1 MSDTR
6 WLTYDELAEALGIA
20 PDSARRL
27 VARKKWPRKQNNEGR
42 ALVAVPSEYL
52 DNRPDSS
59 PDVSPDIED
68 DATPDSSPDITQAV
82 SVLTQHIQRLEKEL
96 QEVRSERD
104 AERATAARVAL
115 QAAKVDVLEMLI
127 EQERKRVEEVSA
139 AERQRVEE
147 VRETER
153 QRVEEW
159 KAVADRFATH
169 AEKLAE
175 AAEARRGWWPWRRR
189 A

>member
-1 MSDTR
+1 MTDTR

-42 ALVAVPSEYL
+42 ALVAVPAEYL
-52 DNRPDSS
+52 DNRPDSTPDISPDAAPDVEDDAGPDIS
-59 PDVSPDIED
+59 PDV
-68 DATPDSSPDITQAV
+68 TQVV
-82 SVLTQHIQRLEKEL
+82 SVLTQHIERLEKEL
-96 QEVRSERD
+96 EAVKAERDSERAR
-104 AERATAARVAL
+104 AEALAL
-115 QAAKVDVLEMLI
+115 QAAQVEMLNTLL
-127 EQERKRVEEVSA
+127 A
-139 AERQRVEE
+139 AERKRVEE

-159 KAVADRFATH
+159 RMVADRFASQ
-169 AEKLAE
+169 AEQLA
-175 AAEARRGWWPWRRR
+175 AAQARSWWPWRR